1 MDRTSYYD
9 EPERQTD
16 AQLRTIPVYCVQE
29 KFMASDE
36 VSFTHTCRHIWPVI
50 FGLVFLATSSYGVG
64 FLVKTYEVDP
74 SYGNVTMSVFRE
86 EQVLGEQCR
95 AVDHAV
101 PWKEL
106 SRKIRQCRRFEYYD
120 PMHNDCQACPAP
132 QPTDKVFAV
141 FWETQSNCQHLVGDP
156 NIRFVTHVMWSFST
170 LRDDGS
176 VEQKLQYWDDNHIM
190 DCIAQLRM
198 RCIKSI
204 VALGGADNRNMFFGL
219 RQPENLQRFVSS
231 AVTLVKKYGFDGVDI
246 DDETANMIINKGK
259 WKDYHGQTVVDY
271 LTALRKGL
279 DQAQLPDEPRYILS
293 WDEFPQSWTKSDCEL
308 YNYDDGWHRCWEPR
322 IADIVDFINIMFYN
336 MYGFPTFGN
345 PFLDLM
351 ATHLPALVLP
361 AIKDPKKI
369 ILGAC
374 SGQGCVLPQP
384 DGQEVMNAGNGS
396 AFYGGTMLWSATI
409 DILHEN
415 SSCLRRMG
423 RTGNYGVKMPFRA
436 PHP

>member
-1 MDRTSYYD
+1 MLCAISSRDR
-9 EPERQTD
+9 R
-16 AQLRTIPVYCVQE
+16 
-29 KFMASDE
+29 
-36 VSFTHTCRHIWPVI
+36 
-50 FGLVFLATSSYGVG
+50 
-64 FLVKTYEVDP
+64 
-74 SYGNVTMSVFRE
+74 
-86 EQVLGEQCR
+86 
-95 AVDHAV
+95 
-101 PWKEL
+101 
-106 SRKIRQCRRFEYYD
+106 
-120 PMHNDCQACPAP
+120 
-132 QPTDKVFAV
+132 
-141 FWETQSNCQHLVGDP
+141 
-156 NIRFVTHVMWSFST
+156 
-170 LRDDGS
+170 
-176 VEQKLQYWDDNHIM
+176 
-190 DCIAQLRM
+190 
-198 RCIKSI
+198 
-204 VALGGADNRNMFFGL
+204 
-219 RQPENLQRFVSS
+219 
-231 AVTLVKKYGFDGVDI
+231 YGFDGVDI

-293 WDEFPQSWTKSDCEL
+293 WDEFPQSWTKTDCEL

-374 SGQGCVLPQP
+374 SG
-384 DGQEVMNAGNGS
+384 
-396 AFYGGTMLWSATI
+396 TMLWSATI